1 MIAKLLSILGIK
13 ICKDIP
19 RKNIIKNSRNKNG
32 YTGVAVNGKKWVAKI
47 NINNKRIHLGT
58 FKSPE
63 EASQAYQKEL
73 NKL

>member
-19 RKNIIKNSRNKNG
+19 RKNIIKNGRNKNG

-58 FKSPE
+58 FKTRE
-63 EASQAYQKEL
+63 EASQAYQNAL
-73 NKL
+73 NQI